1 MFIHCPLCAAN
12 SQNQQLVHPCSLG
25 QASYSFRFPALKV
38 SPQMCTEERLCC
50 NAEALL
56 GRSTS
61 RRPGVLAGRVGCHP
75 KEANHASQAKTS
87 VFHTHRIT
95 QTGHENTSWPV
106 PQPVKNSNKWT
117 SNFSRC
123 HVTSQVSTPKKEIA
137 HLHSCQIFSHW
148 VIYDKRDH
156 LIPTSSSQQA
166 LCLTIINLHLFMREG
181 ITFCILEMRKLRL
194 GKMKQ
199 TV

>member
-95 QTGHENTSWPV
+95 QTGLKILPDQFLSQSKIQINGHQTSADAMSLHKLV
-106 PQPVKNSNKWT
+106 PQRRKLPTYTAV
-117 SNFSRC
+117 RYL
-123 HVTSQVSTPKKEIA
+123 VTGSYMTKEIISFQ
-137 HLHSCQIFSHW
+137 HRHHSKHCASPSLIF
-148 VIYDKRDH
+148 
-156 LIPTSSSQQA
+156 TS
-166 LCLTIINLHLFMREG
+166 L
-181 ITFCILEMRKLRL
+181 
-194 GKMKQ
+194 
-199 TV
+199 